1 MPSILSISNLVKKYP
16 TLFAVSNLSLEV
28 QKGSVYGI
36 LGPNGSGKTTTL
48 GIILG
53 VINQTSGSYSWFD
66 NKNIAESRKEIGSL
80 LETPNFYHYMSA
92 WDNLRITAKIK
103 NVPESDIQRVASLVE
118 LDQRLTDKFRTF
130 SLGMKQRL
138 AIGAALLGNPKV
150 LVLDEPTNGLDP
162 QGIVEIRELIRKISK
177 EGVTI
182 LLASHALDE
191 VEKVCSHVC
200 VIKNGKQL
208 FQGNVNEVLK
218 GENIIELSSDNI
230 ENLKS
235 ALSTFP
241 NVIDIKEDNNKLTV
255 KLNEGGQPLELNK
268 HLVQNGIIVNHFV
281 IRTKNLEEFFL
292 ETTS

>member
-1 MPSILSISNLVKKYP
+1 MSSILSISNLVKKYP
-16 TLFAVSNLSLEV
+16 SLFAVSNLSLEV
-28 QKGSVYGI
+28 EKGSVYGI

-208 FQGNVNEVLK
+208 FQGNVNEVLS
-218 GENIIELSSDNI
+218 GENMIELSADNI

-235 ALSTFP
+235 TLSTFP
-241 NVIDIKEDNNKLTV
+241 TVIDIKEENNKLTV
-255 KLNEGGQPLELNK
+255 KLNEGGEPLELNK
-268 HLVQNGIIVNHFV
+268 QLVKNGIIVNHFV

>member
-1 MPSILSISNLVKKYP
+1 MSSILSISNLVKKYP
-16 TLFAVSNLSLEV
+16 SLFAVSNLSLEV
-28 QKGSVYGI
+28 EKGSVYGI

-103 NVPESDIQRVASLVE
+103 NVPETDIQRVASLVE

-208 FQGNVNEVLK
+208 FQGNVNEVLS
-218 GENIIELSSDNI
+218 GENMIELSADNI

-235 ALSTFP
+235 TLSTFP
-241 NVIDIKEDNNKLTV
+241 TVIDIKEENNKLTV
-255 KLNEGGQPLELNK
+255 KLNEGGEPLELNK
-268 HLVQNGIIVNHFV
+268 QLVKNGIIVNHFV
-281 IRTKNLEEFFL
+281 IRTKKLEEFFL

>member
-1 MPSILSISNLVKKYP
+1 MSSILSISNLVKKYP
-16 TLFAVSNLSLEV
+16 SLFAVSNLSLEV
-28 QKGSVYGI
+28 EKGSVYGI

-103 NVPESDIQRVASLVE
+103 NVPETDIQRVASLVE

-208 FQGNVNEVLK
+208 FQGNVNEVLS
-218 GENIIELSSDNI
+218 GENMIELSADNM

-235 ALSTFP
+235 TLSTFP
-241 NVIDIKEDNNKLTV
+241 TVIDIKEENNKLTV
-255 KLNEGGQPLELNK
+255 KLNDAGQPIELNK
-268 HLVQNGIIVNHFV
+268 HLVKNGIIVNHFV

>member
-1 MPSILSISNLVKKYP
+1 
-16 TLFAVSNLSLEV
+16 
-28 QKGSVYGI
+28 
-36 LGPNGSGKTTTL
+36 
-48 GIILG
+48 
-53 VINQTSGSYSWFD
+53 
-66 NKNIAESRKEIGSL
+66 
-80 LETPNFYHYMSA
+80 MSA

-103 NVPESDIQRVASLVE
+103 NVPETDIQRVASLVE

-218 GENIIELSSDNI
+218 GENMIELSADNI

-235 ALSTFP
+235 TLSTFP
-241 NVIDIKEDNNKLTV
+241 NVIEIKEENNKLTV
-255 KLNEGGQPLELNK
+255 KLNEGEQPIELNK
-268 HLVQNGIIVNHFV
+268 QLVKNGIIVNHFV
-281 IRTKNLEEFFL
+281 IRSKNLEEFFL

>member
-1 MPSILSISNLVKKYP
+1 
-16 TLFAVSNLSLEV
+16 
-28 QKGSVYGI
+28 
-36 LGPNGSGKTTTL
+36 
-48 GIILG
+48 
-53 VINQTSGSYSWFD
+53 
-66 NKNIAESRKEIGSL
+66 
-80 LETPNFYHYMSA
+80 MSA

-103 NVPESDIQRVASLVE
+103 NVPETDIQRVASLVE

-208 FQGNVNEVLK
+208 FQGNVNEVLS
-218 GENIIELSSDNI
+218 GENMIELSADNI

-235 ALSTFP
+235 TLSTFP
-241 NVIDIKEDNNKLTV
+241 TVIDIKEENNKLTV
-255 KLNEGGQPLELNK
+255 KLNEGGEPLELNK
-268 HLVQNGIIVNHFV
+268 QLVKNGIIVNHFV

>member
-1 MPSILSISNLVKKYP
+1 MSSILSISNLVKKYP
-16 TLFAVSNLSLEV
+16 SLFAVSNLSLEV
-28 QKGSVYGI
+28 EKGSVYGI

-53 VINQTSGSYSWFD
+53 VINQTSGGYSWFD

-103 NVPESDIQRVASLVE
+103 NVPETDIQRVASLVE

-208 FQGNVNEVLK
+208 FQGNVNEVLS
-218 GENIIELSSDNI
+218 GENMIELSADNI

-235 ALSTFP
+235 TLSTFP
-241 NVIDIKEDNNKLTV
+241 NVIDIKEENNKLTV
-255 KLNEGGQPLELNK
+255 KLNEGGQPIELNK
-268 HLVQNGIIVNHFV
+268 HLVKNGIIVNHFV

>member
-1 MPSILSISNLVKKYP
+1 MSSILSISNLVKKYP
-16 TLFAVSNLSLEV
+16 SLFAVSNLSLEV
-28 QKGSVYGI
+28 EKGSVYGI

-103 NVPESDIQRVASLVE
+103 NVPETDIQRVASLVE

-208 FQGNVNEVLK
+208 FQGNVNEVLS
-218 GENIIELSSDNI
+218 GENMIELSADNI

-235 ALSTFP
+235 TLSTFP
-241 NVIDIKEDNNKLTV
+241 TVIDIKEENNKLTV
-255 KLNEGGQPLELNK
+255 KLNEGGEPLELNK
-268 HLVQNGIIVNHFV
+268 QLVKNGIIVNHFV

>member
-1 MPSILSISNLVKKYP
+1 MSSILSISNLVKKYP
-16 TLFAVSNLSLEV
+16 SLFAVSNLSLEV
-28 QKGSVYGI
+28 EKGSVYGI

-48 GIILG
+48 GVILG

-103 NVPESDIQRVASLVE
+103 NVPETDIQRVASLVE

-208 FQGNVNEVLK
+208 FQGNVNEVLS
-218 GENIIELSSDNI
+218 GENMIELSADNM

-235 ALSTFP
+235 TLSTFP
-241 NVIDIKEDNNKLTV
+241 TVIDIKEENNKLTV
-255 KLNEGGQPLELNK
+255 KLNDAGQPIELNK
-268 HLVQNGIIVNHFV
+268 HLVKNGIIVNHFV